1 MNYFWVLWSFDALIA
16 LVIVYFLIIGL
27 SDGSVS
33 SQNIRLWLL
42 IMAGLVVIL
51 GGSLWLKS
59 CDKMA
64 MAKTLLY
71 VLAIPGLVYALFLLL
86 MIFGKPRWN

>member
-1 MNYFWVLWSFDALIA
+1 MNYFWILWSFDAIIA
-16 LVIVYFLIIGL
+16 LIITYFLIIGIF
-27 SDGSVS
+27 DGSVS
-33 SQNIRLWLL
+33 SQNIRLWLA
-42 IMAGLVVIL
+42 IMAGLLIIM

-59 CDKMA
+59 HDKMA